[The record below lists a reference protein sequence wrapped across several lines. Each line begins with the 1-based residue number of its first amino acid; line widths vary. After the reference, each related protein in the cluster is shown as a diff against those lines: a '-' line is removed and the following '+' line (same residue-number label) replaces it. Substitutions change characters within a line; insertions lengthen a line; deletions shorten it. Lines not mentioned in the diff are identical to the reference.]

1 MRTHIRVLAVLQ
13 IVYASIGLAL
23 GLGVLVLFGG
33 IAAIVGVSASL
44 DELIVAVPVLA
55 IIGLLAS
62 SFLIVLSL
70 PRLVAG
76 IGLLRM
82 RPWARV
88 LTIIVSAFGCLDF
101 PVGTALGGY
110 GIWVLSHRDAAV
122 LFTDG
127 SVIGQPQAASV

>member
-23 GLGVLVLFGG
+23 GLGVLVIFSG
-33 IAAIVGVSASL
+33 IVAIVGVSASL

-55 IIGLLAS
+55 VIGLLAS

-88 LTIIVSAFGCLDF
+88 LTLIVSVFGCLDF

-110 GIWVLSHRDAAV
+110 GLWVLSHRDAAV
-122 LFTDG
+122 LFAGET
-127 SVIGQPQAASV
+127 VLAQPQAASV